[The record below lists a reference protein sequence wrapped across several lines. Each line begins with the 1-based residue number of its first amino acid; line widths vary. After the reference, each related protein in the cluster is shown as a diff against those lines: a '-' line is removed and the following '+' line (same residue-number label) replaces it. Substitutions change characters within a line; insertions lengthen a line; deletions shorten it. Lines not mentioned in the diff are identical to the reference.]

1 MRGSYISKVRV
12 FCEQSPLNSFT
23 VVSCFCQ
30 TVETKQDWLHE
41 RCIRRLMQMGIPLPY
56 EEESD
61 ESWDK
66 NMALLVDFCEQHGH
80 MRVPLDL
87 EVLGEWTARQQRK

>member
-1 MRGSYISKVRV
+1 
-12 FCEQSPLNSFT
+12 
-23 VVSCFCQ
+23 
-30 TVETKQDWLHE
+30 
-41 RCIRRLMQMGIPLPY
+41 MQMGIPLPY